1 MVYEQKLLDLFNFKI
16 VKSSNLT
23 YEIINQEDKVIGFIK
38 KISKD
43 NSYYYHMYFETEEI
57 KYDNKRLISNLS
69 NTYKFLVKAQNNGYY
84 IVELDFNK
92 NIKLVIK
99 GIKTLVKGI
108 YFTLNSE
115 KLYLKTLISN
125 GKNNILE
132 RILIE
137 GNLDYLNHYAYSI
150 AKFNDKLENIKGSR
164 LDFLLNDNNKVT
176 MEEEYPNGK
185 KYISNHDISIKTAIL
200 KHELGLMEFSY
211 IRNLVRKIIPFK
223 EDIFDVLFRNSNLTN
238 DLFSIF
244 IFEDDCKDLKAK
256 KKIKM

>member
-1 MVYEQKLLDLFNFKI
+1 
-16 VKSSNLT
+16 
-23 YEIINQEDKVIGFIK
+23 
-38 KISKD
+38 
-43 NSYYYHMYFETEEI
+43 
-57 KYDNKRLISNLS
+57 
-69 NTYKFLVKAQNNGYY
+69 
-84 IVELDFNK
+84 
-92 NIKLVIK
+92 
-99 GIKTLVKGI
+99 
-108 YFTLNSE
+108 
-115 KLYLKTLISN
+115 
-125 GKNNILE
+125 
-132 RILIE
+132 
-137 GNLDYLNHYAYSI
+137 
-150 AKFNDKLENIKGSR
+150 
-164 LDFLLNDNNKVT
+164 